1 MRVRSKL
8 ADVEFQFGEFEYKK
22 DHLIIHS
29 AQEQAMQTRVYV
41 SPDDIVSALIKA
53 HCPIPGS
60 GCTLSVSRF
69 SWFATGAAGRAKSQE
84 SRIFGRVYSMLN
96 QRPLS
101 NLTVFLL

>member
-41 SPDDIVSALIKA
+41 SPDDVVSALIKA
-53 HCPIPGS
+53 
-60 GCTLSVSRF
+60 LSNPRVWLYFAGSRF
-69 SWFATGAAGRAKSQE
+69 SWCATGAERK
-84 SRIFGRVYSMLN
+84 R
-96 QRPLS
+96 RPELGYQGS
-101 NLTVFLL
+101 E